1 MRDAQ
6 DSPQHDQKVAL
17 VIDDEPLLRM
27 IMVDALTDEGYH
39 VLEAADGVAGLEIF
53 RAHPD
58 IDVLVTDIGL
68 PKGLTGKQVA
78 DQARA
83 VRPELGTLFVTGY
96 AATSDFNHT
105 DLGANMDLLL
115 KPFEMKEFISKVTQ
129 LTRQTTS

>member
-1 MRDAQ
+1 MHDTQGSRNQ
-6 DSPQHDQKVAL
+6 DQKIAL

-39 VLEAADGVAGLEIF
+39 VLEAVDGVAGLEIF

-78 DQARA
+78 EQARA
-83 VRPELGTLFVTGY
+83 VRPELATLFVTGY

-115 KPFEMKEFISKVTQ
+115 KPFDMKEFIDKVAH
-129 LTRQTTS
+129 LTRQPAS